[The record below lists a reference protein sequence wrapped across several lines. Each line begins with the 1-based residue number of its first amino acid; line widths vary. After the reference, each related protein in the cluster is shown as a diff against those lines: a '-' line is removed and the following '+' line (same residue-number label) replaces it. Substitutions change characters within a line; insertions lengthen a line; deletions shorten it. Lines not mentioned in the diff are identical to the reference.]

1 MLDEKT
7 VIRKKSL
14 SIAMICGILGCLC
27 YGSGDWLMIYG
38 DTTHSGSLFWLTQ
51 GAAQIA
57 GWRNGLAMALAFPG
71 IIFYG
76 VALFYLENF
85 IKKQKEKK
93 IYHYLNAFGL
103 TPWMTL
109 HLFYIMILYLFS
121 WMNQNG
127 YQDIALTVCEALFAH
142 LSWIIYLS
150 ELFMLPVFI
159 YWFYLVVCGKT
170 TLPKW
175 MGATNVLVF
184 YGILSVIKMLLPDT
198 AFRIGFTNG
207 LMSESMIWFFLFIW
221 IVGSKPV
228 NKKSRLN

>member
-14 SIAMICGILGCLC
+14 SIAMICGILRCFC
-27 YGSGDWLMIYG
+27 YGGGDWLMIYG

-57 GWRNGLAMALAFPG
+57 GWRNSLAMALAFPR
-71 IIFYG
+71 IVFYG

-85 IKKQKEKK
+85 IKNQKEKK

-150 ELFMLPVFI
+150 ELFMLLVFI

-221 IVGSKPV
+221 IVGSKKG
-228 NKKSRLN
+228 NEK